1 MPVCTLK
8 TVIRV
13 EGIFKAERRLT
24 MLSFE
29 EVRELV
35 PQKFPFLFIDRVIE
49 FQKESRIVCLKNVTG
64 NEAFFAGHF
73 PDFAIM
79 PGVLIIEA
87 LAQAS
92 IILFQKS
99 FNTDTVK
106 DKVFLLASANV
117 RFSKPVFPGDQLIL
131 EINSEKIVSSAA
143 IVKGV
148 AKVGEKIVTKAT
160 LSFGVADKNTILL

>member
-1 MPVCTLK
+1 
-8 TVIRV
+8 
-13 EGIFKAERRLT
+13 

-35 PQKFPFLFIDRVIE
+35 PQKYPFLFIDKVVE
-49 FQKESRIVCLKNVTG
+49 LQKESRIVCLKNISG
-64 NEAFFAGHF
+64 NESFFAGHF

-92 IILFQKS
+92 IILFKKS
-99 FNTDTVK
+99 FDTEKNK

-131 EINSEKIVSSAA
+131 EIDVEKVISSAA

-148 AKVGEKIVTKAT
+148 AKVGDKVVTKAT
-160 LSFGVADKNTILL
+160 LSFGVADKDSLTG

>member
-1 MPVCTLK
+1 
-8 TVIRV
+8 
-13 EGIFKAERRLT
+13 

-35 PQKFPFLFIDRVIE
+35 PQKYPFLFIDKVTE
-49 FQKESRIVCLKNVTG
+49 LQKETRIVCMKNISG
-64 NEAFFAGHF
+64 NEPFFAGHF

-79 PGVLIIEA
+79 PGVLIVEA

-92 IILFQKS
+92 IILFKKS
-99 FNTDTVK
+99 FDTEQNK

-131 EINSEKIVSSAA
+131 EVDIEKVISSAA

-148 AKVGEKIVTKAT
+148 AKVGDKVVTKAT
-160 LSFGVADKNTILL
+160 LSFGVANKDSLTG

>member
-1 MPVCTLK
+1 
-8 TVIRV
+8 
-13 EGIFKAERRLT
+13 
-24 MLSFE
+24 MLNFE
-29 EVRELV
+29 EVKKLV
-35 PQKFPFLFIDRVIE
+35 PQKYPFLFIDKVIE
-49 FQKESRIVCLKNVTG
+49 LQKESRIVCLKNISG
-64 NEAFFAGHF
+64 NEPFFAGHF

-92 IILFQKS
+92 IILFKKS
-99 FNTDTVK
+99 FDTEQNK

-131 EINSEKIVSSAA
+131 EIDIEKIISSAA

-148 AKVGEKIVTKAT
+148 AKVGDKVVTKAT
-160 LSFGVADKNTILL
+160 LSFGLANRDSLTG

>member
-1 MPVCTLK
+1 
-8 TVIRV
+8 
-13 EGIFKAERRLT
+13 
-24 MLSFE
+24 MLNFE

-35 PQKFPFLFIDRVIE
+35 PQKYPFLFIDKVTE
-49 FQKESRIVCLKNVTG
+49 LQKETRIVCLKNISG
-64 NEAFFAGHF
+64 NESFFVGHF

-79 PGVLIIEA
+79 PGVLIVEA

-92 IILFQKS
+92 IILFKKS
-99 FNTDTVK
+99 FDTEQNK

-131 EINSEKIVSSAA
+131 EVDIEKVISSAA

-148 AKVGEKIVTKAT
+148 AKVGDKVVTKAT
-160 LSFGVADKNTILL
+160 LSFGVANKDSLTE

>member
-1 MPVCTLK
+1 
-8 TVIRV
+8 
-13 EGIFKAERRLT
+13 
-24 MLSFE
+24 MLNFE

-35 PQKFPFLFIDRVIE
+35 PQKYPFLFIDKVIE
-49 FQKESRIVCLKNVTG
+49 LQKESRIVCLKNISG
-64 NEAFFAGHF
+64 NEPFFAGHF

-79 PGVLIIEA
+79 PGVLIVEA

-92 IILFQKS
+92 IILFKKS
-99 FNTDTVK
+99 FDTEQNK

-131 EINSEKIVSSAA
+131 EVDIEKVISSAA

-148 AKVGEKIVTKAT
+148 AKVGDKVVTKAT
-160 LSFGVADKNTILL
+160 LSFGVANKDSLTA

>member
-1 MPVCTLK
+1 
-8 TVIRV
+8 
-13 EGIFKAERRLT
+13 
-24 MLSFE
+24 MLNFE

-35 PQKFPFLFIDRVIE
+35 PQKYPFLFIDKVVE
-49 FQKESRIVCLKNVTG
+49 LQKESRIVCLKNISG
-64 NEAFFAGHF
+64 NEPFFAGHF

-79 PGVLIIEA
+79 PGVLIVEA

-92 IILFQKS
+92 IILFKKS
-99 FNTDTVK
+99 FDTEQNK

-131 EINSEKIVSSAA
+131 EVDIEKVISSAA

-148 AKVGEKIVTKAT
+148 AKVGDKVVAKAT
-160 LSFGVADKNTILL
+160 LSFGVANKDSLTG

>member
-1 MPVCTLK
+1 
-8 TVIRV
+8 
-13 EGIFKAERRLT
+13 

-35 PQKFPFLFIDRVIE
+35 PQKYPFLFIDKVTE
-49 FQKESRIVCLKNVTG
+49 LQKESRIVCLKNISG
-64 NEAFFAGHF
+64 NESFFVGHF

-79 PGVLIIEA
+79 PGVLIVEA

-92 IILFQKS
+92 IILFKKS
-99 FNTDTVK
+99 FDTDQNK

-131 EINSEKIVSSAA
+131 EVDIEKVISSAA

-148 AKVGEKIVTKAT
+148 AKVGDKVVTKAT
-160 LSFGVADKNTILL
+160 LSFGVASKDSLTG

>member
-1 MPVCTLK
+1 
-8 TVIRV
+8 
-13 EGIFKAERRLT
+13 

-29 EVRELV
+29 EVRKLV
-35 PQKFPFLFIDRVIE
+35 PQKYPFLFIDKVIE
-49 FQKESRIVCLKNVTG
+49 FQKESRIVCLKNVSG
-64 NEAFFAGHF
+64 NEPFFAGHF

-92 IILFQKS
+92 IVLFRKS
-99 FNTDTVK
+99 FDTEKDK

-117 RFSKPVFPGDQLIL
+117 RFSKPVFPGDQLTL
-131 EINSEKIVSSAA
+131 EINTEKIISSAA

-148 AKVGEKIVTKAT
+148 ARVGDKIVTKAT
-160 LSFGVADKNTILL
+160 LSFGVADKESLTA

>member
-1 MPVCTLK
+1 
-8 TVIRV
+8 
-13 EGIFKAERRLT
+13 

-29 EVRELV
+29 EVRKLV
-35 PQKFPFLFIDRVIE
+35 PQKYPFLFIDKVIE
-49 FQKESRIVCLKNVTG
+49 LQKESRIVCLKNVSA
-64 NEAFFAGHF
+64 NEPFFIGHF

-92 IILFQKS
+92 IILFNKS
-99 FNTDTVK
+99 FDTEQNK

-131 EINSEKIVSSAA
+131 EIDVEKVISSAA

-148 AKVGEKIVTKAT
+148 AKVGDKVVTKAT
-160 LSFGVADKNTILL
+160 LSFGVANKDSLTG